1 MELVDGSACELVD
14 VFLGGLNVD
23 VLAGPVATPLDLAWA
38 PTAVPLA
45 VANDVAWGAGAALDL
60 ACTWVPTALALA
72 AALAPGCY
80 KSRNNVKL
88 HELNYL

>member
-1 MELVDGSACELVD
+1 MELVDGPACELVD

-60 ACTWVPTALALA
+60 AAALA